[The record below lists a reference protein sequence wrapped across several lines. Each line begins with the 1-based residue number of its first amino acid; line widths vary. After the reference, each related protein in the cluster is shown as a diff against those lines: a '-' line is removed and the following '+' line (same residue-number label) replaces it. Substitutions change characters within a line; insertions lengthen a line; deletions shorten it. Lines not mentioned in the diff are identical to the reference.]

1 MTAAYLPEIF
11 VPLVGLFF
19 PVVTMASL
27 FLYIESS
34 TID

>member
-19 PVVTMASL
+19 PIVTMASI
-27 FLYIESS
+27 FLYIENSS
-34 TID
+34 IE

>member
-1 MTAAYLPEIF
+1 MTASYLPEIF

-19 PVVTMASL
+19 PVITMASV

-34 TID
+34 AIE